1 MDLSRNWFRVN
12 HLALLRVIYAT
23 KPDRMHDFDD
33 SDETL
38 AARFR
43 GGDPTAFNVLV
54 RRYQGRVVAVAYRLT
69 GNREEALDVA
79 QEAFIKAY
87 RKIDQW
93 KPTGSF
99 RSWLFRIAA
108 NQAVDAQRKRGRRQE
123 VHIEAE
129 ALRSVAHADPAARSR
144 IAEEEKA
151 KAIKTAL
158 GALSE
163 KQRQVFVLKHYEE
176 FTIAEIS
183 DMLGISTGSVK
194 VHLFRA
200 VRKLRD
206 ELAYLKGDEG

>member
-1 MDLSRNWFRVN
+1 
-12 HLALLRVIYAT
+12 
-23 KPDRMHDFDD
+23 MHDCND

-43 GGDPTAFNVLV
+43 DGDAGAFDALV
-54 RRYQGRVVAVAYRLT
+54 RRHQGRVVAVAYRLT

-99 RSWLFRIAA
+99 QSWLFRIAA
-108 NQAVDAQRKRGRRQE
+108 NQAIDAQRKRSRRGKI
-123 VHIEAE
+123 HIEAE
-129 ALRSVAHADPAARSR
+129 ASHSGAHANPTARSR
-144 IAEEEKA
+144 IAEEEKGA
-151 KAIKTAL
+151 SIRAAL

-183 DMLGISTGSVK
+183 DILGISTGSVK

-206 ELAYLKGDEG
+206 ELAYLREGMG

>member
-1 MDLSRNWFRVN
+1 
-12 HLALLRVIYAT
+12 
-23 KPDRMHDFDD
+23 MHDFDD

-43 GGDPTAFNVLV
+43 DGDTAAFDILAH
-54 RRYQGRVVAVAYRLT
+54 RYQGRVVAVAYRLT

-108 NQAVDAQRKRGRRQE
+108 NQAIDAQRKRSRRHE
-123 VHIEAE
+123 IHTEAE
-129 ALRSVAHADPAARSR
+129 ASGMGTHAEPAARSR
-144 IAEEEKA
+144 IAEGERAESIKA
-151 KAIKTAL
+151 AL
-158 GALSE
+158 DALSE

-176 FTIAEIS
+176 FTLAEIS

-200 VRKLRD
+200 VRKLRV